1 MCKSQFQLQSWQLSY
16 KYNFEG
22 TRESPQ
28 YQYISMQPTWFPG
41 VLGKS
46 RRADKTETLQIF
58 PSEGTFVCH
67 VITINSMKEQ
77 LQIKSPCLFSSRSG
91 GCCLTNRSVW
101 SRAAPSGWMQGLCA
115 AFAVPLSWVA
125 SKGVQGSLKILL
137 IPTISRNCV
146 VTHCVLA
153 WWKGGWEG
161 EEEP

>member
-46 RRADKTETLQIF
+46 QRADKTETLEIF

-67 VITINSMKEQ
+67 HNKLDERTIVN
-77 LQIKSPCLFSSRSG
+77 QIPHLFFSCSG
-91 GCCLTNRSVW
+91 GCCLPNRSVW
-101 SRAAPSGWMQGLCA
+101 SRAASLGWLQGLCA

-146 VTHCVLA
+146 VTRCVLA

-161 EEEP
+161 EGEL